1 MQLRIFAF
9 YSIVSANAVV
19 FNTEQSVALHSPLDN
34 QPLSNET
41 SETGRLGRRHLV
53 SRRYANQTAVFNS
66 VIQSIL
72 AKYRHH
78 DGPAKDKTQEGDSES
93 PKADQDTESQLPKHP
108 ESDPPEA
115 ASAELSTEIADD
127 FDESAEDVDE
137 IAEDVDKEQVL

>member
-72 AKYRHH
+72 AKYRQH
-78 DGPAKDKTQEGDSES
+78 DGPAKDKTQEEDSESPKDKTQEEDSES
-93 PKADQDTESQLPKHP
+93 PKADQDTESQLP
-108 ESDPPEA
+108 
-115 ASAELSTEIADD
+115 
-127 FDESAEDVDE
+127 
-137 IAEDVDKEQVL
+137 